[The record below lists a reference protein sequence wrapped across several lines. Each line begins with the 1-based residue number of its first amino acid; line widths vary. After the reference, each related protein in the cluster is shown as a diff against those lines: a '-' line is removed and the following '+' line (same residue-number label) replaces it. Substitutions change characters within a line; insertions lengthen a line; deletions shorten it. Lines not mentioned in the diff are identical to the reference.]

1 MSAKLR
7 DEITAAGRR
16 LEVLAAR
23 VEALRDR
30 LRLPAPGPAAPLF
43 PPSAGGA
50 GALDDVELHFQIDD
64 AERRRQT

>member
-16 LEVLAAR
+16 LEALAAR
-23 VEALRDR
+23 VEALRAR
-30 LRLPAPGPAAPLF
+30 LRAPAPGPAAPLF

-50 GALDDVELHFQIDD
+50 GALDDVELHFQLDD